1 MGKQRHT
8 QDRMYLSA
16 KEHATF
22 YGGYREAARTE
33 GVRRLGFDC
42 CALSQGRFT
51 DPVLAPDGT
60 VYELTQIVP
69 FLRRHKRNPS
79 TGDPL
84 SGKELVPLHYHA
96 NGEGQLAC
104 PVTGKVFTDNSKIGA
119 VRTTGNVYSWEALEE
134 LCLGPKHWKDLLT
147 DAPFGGRAD
156 IVLLQDPSDPAW
168 LARHNV
174 NAFWYIKE
182 KVPVDGGGAGAG
194 EGGAVPVATSTGV
207 IRMNDAAR
215 RVLAEVEA
223 ADIKGFGGPAA
234 AGAAAADSASGSS
247 SAAAHVNE
255 AGVRTTG
262 RLASSLMSTGV
273 GVVTRNAPAPL
284 TDADRREARWAGVKA
299 LGRKAFVRLVT
310 SAGPLNLELHADLVP
325 RTVDNFLTLAKR
337 GYYDGTPFHRVIRNF
352 MIQGGDPTGTGK
364 GGASAWGAPF
374 RDEFH
379 PKLGHAERG
388 VLSMANSG
396 PDSNGSQFFVTF
408 KSCPHLDRKHA
419 VFGRLVGGGDTLRAL
434 ELTPTGKDDRPTSPL
449 TLLRVDVF
457 QDPFKEWEDAQAA
470 KAAAA
475 AEAAA
480 AAAPSAAAS
489 SSAGGGGLSAALAAA
504 PKPPGAA
511 AAGVKRPAPPAGG
524 LLAMLPPVGTRGGD
538 GGVAAAAAASAAS
551 SSSSAAAPPVVGRY
565 LNLSGGAAAATAAP
579 KAPPA
584 AAAAAA
590 AALGVDGYDDAPAAK
605 KPKTGSGGSDG
616 GFGSFTGW

>member
-16 KEHATF
+16 KEHATY
-22 YGGYREAARTE
+22 YGGFREAARTE

-42 CALSQGRFT
+42 CALSQARFT

-84 SGKELVPLHYHA
+84 TGKELVPLHYHA
-96 NGEGQLAC
+96 NGDGQLAC
-104 PVTGKVFTDNSKIGA
+104 PVTGKVFTDNSRIGA
-119 VRTTGNVYSWEALEE
+119 VRSTGNVYSWEALEE
-134 LCLGPKHWKDLLT
+134 LCIGPKRWKDLIT
-147 DAPFGGRAD
+147 DAPLPGGRAD
-156 IVLLQDPSDPAW
+156 IVLLQDPSDAGW

-174 NAFWYIKE
+174 NAFWYIRE
-182 KVPVDGGGAGAG
+182 KVPVDGGNGGAG

-215 RVLAEVEA
+215 RVLAEVQA

-234 AGAAAADSASGSS
+234 AGAAAADSAVSSSS
-247 SAAAHVNE
+247 SAAAAGHVNE

-262 RLASSLMSTGV
+262 RLASSLTSTGV

-352 MIQGGDPTGTGK
+352 MIQGGDPRGTGK
-364 GGASAWGAPF
+364 GGSSAWGAPF
-374 RDEFH
+374 KDEFH

-388 VLSMANSG
+388 VVSMANSG

-408 KSCPHLDRKHA
+408 KSCPHLDRKHS
-419 VFGRLVGGGDTLRAL
+419 VFGRLVGGADTLRAL
-434 ELTPTGKDDRPTSPL
+434 ELTPTGKDDRPDAPL

-480 AAAPSAAAS
+480 ADAAAAAAAMS
-489 SSAGGGGLSAALAAA
+489 SSSSSAAA

-511 AAGVKRPAPPAGG
+511 VAGVKRPAPAGG

-538 GGVAAAAAASAAS
+538 GGVGAAAALSS
-551 SSSSAAAPPVVGRY
+551 SSSSAAAASAPVGRY
-565 LNLSGGAAAATAAP
+565 LNLGGGGGAAAP
-579 KAPPA
+579 KAPP
-584 AAAAAA
+584 AAAAA
-590 AALGVDGYDDAPAAK
+590 AALGVDGYDDPPAAK
-605 KPKTGSGGSDG
+605 KPKTGAGG
-616 GFGSFTGW
+616 GFGSFNGW